1 MMKSDNKVYNLLL
14 PIWLLI
20 FFPSWL
26 WLLLIPANYL
36 IDRIVL
42 MWSLGDMP
50 EKGLF
55 CRKHNWI
62 ICLAGFASDFAG
74 AILLFALNQLM
85 FELNDNVNSFI
96 YKAAD
101 GLMFNPFSNVLSLI
115 IVIATIALSAV
126 CIYKLDKSI
135 LIKAGLD
142 IDQAKKSAIRLAI
155 ITAPYVYLIP
165 SEWFYN

>member
-1 MMKSDNKVYNLLL
+1 MKSDNKIYNLLM

-26 WLLLIPANYL
+26 WLFLIPANYL

-42 MWSLGDMP
+42 MWSLGDLP

-55 CRKHNWI
+55 CRNHNWK
-62 ICLAGFASDFAG
+62 ICLAGFASDFTG
-74 AILLFALNQLM
+74 AILLFALSQLM
-85 FELNDNVNSFI
+85 FGLNDNVNSFI
-96 YKAAD
+96 YKTAD
-101 GLMFNPFSNVLSLI
+101 GLMFNPFSNALSLI
-115 IVIATIALSAV
+115 IVIAAIALSAV
-126 CIYKLDKSI
+126 CIYKLDKRI

-142 IDQAKKSAIRLAI
+142 IDQAKKSAIRLAV

>member
-1 MMKSDNKVYNLLL
+1 MKSDNKVYNILL

-42 MWSLGDMP
+42 RWSLGDMP

-55 CRKHNWI
+55 CRNHNWK

-74 AILLFALNQLM
+74 AILLFALNELM
-85 FELNDNVNSFI
+85 YGLNDDANSFI
-96 YKAAD
+96 SKAAD

-115 IVIATIALSAV
+115 IVIAAIVLSAV

-135 LIKAGLD
+135 LVKAGLD
-142 IDQAKKSAIRLAI
+142 IEQAKQSAKRLAV
-155 ITAPYVYLIP
+155 ITAPYLYLIP
-165 SEWFYN
+165 SQWFY

>member
-1 MMKSDNKVYNLLL
+1 MKSDNKVYNILM

-42 MWSLGDMP
+42 RWSLGDMP

-55 CRKHNWI
+55 CRNNNWK
-62 ICLAGFASDFAG
+62 ICLPCFSSDFAG
-74 AILLFALNQLM
+74 AILLLALNQLM
-85 FELNDNVNSFI
+85 FGMNDDVNSFI
-96 YKAAD
+96 SKAAD

-115 IVIATIALSAV
+115 IVIAAIAISAV

-142 IDQAKKSAIRLAI
+142 IDQAKKSAIRLAV

>member
-1 MMKSDNKVYNLLL
+1 MTKSDNKIYNILL
-14 PIWLLI
+14 PIWLII

-55 CRKHNWI
+55 CRNHNWK
-62 ICLAGFASDFAG
+62 ICLAGFASDYAG

-85 FELNDNVNSFI
+85 FGMNDDVNSFI
-96 YKAAD
+96 SKAAD
-101 GLMFNPFSNVLSLI
+101 GLMLNPFSNVLSLV
-115 IVIATIALSAV
+115 IVIAAIVLSAV

-135 LIKAGLD
+135 LTKAGLD
-142 IDQAKKSAIRLAI
+142 IDQAKKSAIKLAI

-165 SEWFYN
+165 SELFYN

>member
-1 MMKSDNKVYNLLL
+1 MKSDNKVYNILL

-42 MWSLGDMP
+42 RWSLGDMP

-55 CRKHNWI
+55 CRNHNWK
-62 ICLAGFASDFAG
+62 ICFAGFVSDFAG

-85 FELNDNVNSFI
+85 FGMNDDVNSFI
-96 YKAAD
+96 NKAAD
-101 GLMFNPFSNVLSLI
+101 GLMFNPFSNILSLI
-115 IVIATIALSAV
+115 IVIAAIVLSAV

-135 LIKAGLD
+135 LSKAGLD
-142 IDQAKKSAIRLAI
+142 IEQAKKSAIRLAI
-155 ITAPYVYLIP
+155 ITSPYVYLIP

>member
-1 MMKSDNKVYNLLL
+1 MKSDNKVYNLLL

-55 CRKHNWI
+55 CRNHNWK
-62 ICLAGFASDFAG
+62 ICLAGFASDYAG

-85 FELNDNVNSFI
+85 FGMNDDVNSFI
-96 YKAAD
+96 SKAAD

-115 IVIATIALSAV
+115 IVIAAIAISAV

-142 IDQAKKSAIRLAI
+142 IDQSKKSAIGLAI

>member
-1 MMKSDNKVYNLLL
+1 MKSDNKVYNILL

-42 MWSLGDMP
+42 RWSLGDVP

-55 CRKHNWI
+55 CRNHNWK
-62 ICLAGFASDFAG
+62 ICLAGFVSDFAG

-85 FELNDNVNSFI
+85 FGMNDDVNSFI
-96 YKAAD
+96 NKAAD
-101 GLMFNPFSNVLSLI
+101 GLMFNPFSNILSLI
-115 IVIATIALSAV
+115 IVIAAIVLSAV

-135 LIKAGLD
+135 LSKAGLD
-142 IDQAKKSAIRLAI
+142 IEQAKKSAIRLAI
-155 ITAPYVYLIP
+155 ITSPYVYLIP

>member
-1 MMKSDNKVYNLLL
+1 MKSDNIVYNILM

-20 FFPSWL
+20 FF
-26 WLLLIPANYL
+26 ANYL
-36 IDRIVL
+36 IDRLVL
-42 MWSLGDMP
+42 GWSLGGMP

-55 CRKHNWI
+55 CRNNNWK
-62 ICLAGFASDFAG
+62 ICLAGFVSDFAG

-85 FELNDNVNSFI
+85 FGMNDDVNSFI
-96 YKAAD
+96 SKAAD
-101 GLMFNPFSNVLSLI
+101 GLMLNPFSNVLSLI
-115 IVIATIALSAV
+115 IVIAAIALSAV

>member
-1 MMKSDNKVYNLLL
+1 MKSDNKVYNILL

-42 MWSLGDMP
+42 RWSLGDMP

-55 CRKHNWI
+55 GRNHNWK
-62 ICLAGFASDFAG
+62 ICLAGFVSDFAG

-85 FELNDNVNSFI
+85 FGMNDDVNSFI

-115 IVIATIALSAV
+115 IVIAAIALSAV

>member
-1 MMKSDNKVYNLLL
+1 MTKSDNKIYNILL
-14 PIWLLI
+14 PIWLII

-55 CRKHNWI
+55 CRNHNWK
-62 ICLAGFASDFAG
+62 ICLAGFASDYAG

-85 FELNDNVNSFI
+85 CGMNDDVNSFI
-96 YKAAD
+96 SKAAD
-101 GLMFNPFSNVLSLI
+101 GLMLNPFSNVLSLV
-115 IVIATIALSAV
+115 IVIAAIVLSAV

-135 LIKAGLD
+135 LTKAGLD

>member
-1 MMKSDNKVYNLLL
+1 M
-14 PIWLLI
+14 
-20 FFPSWL
+20 
-26 WLLLIPANYL
+26 
-36 IDRIVL
+36 
-42 MWSLGDMP
+42 
-50 EKGLF
+50 
-55 CRKHNWI
+55 
-62 ICLAGFASDFAG
+62 
-74 AILLFALNQLM
+74 
-85 FELNDNVNSFI
+85 NSFI

-101 GLMFNPFSNVLSLI
+101 GLMFNPFSNVMSLI
-115 IVIATIALSAV
+115 IVIAAIALSEV

>member
-1 MMKSDNKVYNLLL
+1 MTKSDNKIYNILL
-14 PIWLLI
+14 PIWLII

-55 CRKHNWI
+55 CRNHNWK
-62 ICLAGFASDFAG
+62 ICLAGFASDYAG

-85 FELNDNVNSFI
+85 FGMNDDVNSFI
-96 YKAAD
+96 SKAAD
-101 GLMFNPFSNVLSLI
+101 GLMLNPFSNVLSLV
-115 IVIATIALSAV
+115 IVIAAIVLSAV

-135 LIKAGLD
+135 LTKAGLD

>member
-1 MMKSDNKVYNLLL
+1 MTKSDNKIYNILL
-14 PIWLLI
+14 PIWLII

-55 CRKHNWI
+55 CRNHNWK
-62 ICLAGFASDFAG
+62 ICLAGFASDYAG

-85 FELNDNVNSFI
+85 FGMNDDVNSFI
-96 YKAAD
+96 SKAAD
-101 GLMFNPFSNVLSLI
+101 GLMFNPFSNVLSLV
-115 IVIATIALSAV
+115 IVIAAIVLSAV

-135 LIKAGLD
+135 LTKAGLD

>member
-1 MMKSDNKVYNLLL
+1 MTKSDNKIYNILL
-14 PIWLLI
+14 PIWLII

-55 CRKHNWI
+55 CRNHNWK
-62 ICLAGFASDFAG
+62 ICLAGFASDYAG

-85 FELNDNVNSFI
+85 FGMNDDVNSFI
-96 YKAAD
+96 SKAAD
-101 GLMFNPFSNVLSLI
+101 GLMFNPFSNVLSLV
-115 IVIATIALSAV
+115 IVIAAIVLSAV

-135 LIKAGLD
+135 LTKAGLD
-142 IDQAKKSAIRLAI
+142 IDQAKKSAIKLAI

-165 SEWFYN
+165 SELFYN

>member
-1 MMKSDNKVYNLLL
+1 MTKSDNKIYNILL
-14 PIWLLI
+14 PIWLII

-55 CRKHNWI
+55 CRNHNWK
-62 ICLAGFASDFAG
+62 ICLAGFASDYAG

-85 FELNDNVNSFI
+85 FGMNDDVNSFI
-96 YKAAD
+96 SKAAD
-101 GLMFNPFSNVLSLI
+101 GLMLNPFSNVLSLV
-115 IVIATIALSAV
+115 IVIAAIVLSAV

-135 LIKAGLD
+135 LTKAGLD
-142 IDQAKKSAIRLAI
+142 IDQAKKSAIKLAI

-165 SEWFYN
+165 SEWFYD

>member
-1 MMKSDNKVYNLLL
+1 MKSDNKVYNILL

-55 CRKHNWI
+55 CRNHNWK
-62 ICLAGFASDFAG
+62 ICLAGFASDYAG

-85 FELNDNVNSFI
+85 FGMNDDVNSFI
-96 YKAAD
+96 SKAAD
-101 GLMFNPFSNVLSLI
+101 GLMLNPFSNVLSLV
-115 IVIATIALSAV
+115 IVIAAIVLSAV

-135 LIKAGLD
+135 LTKAGLD

>member
-1 MMKSDNKVYNLLL
+1 MKSDNIVYNILM

-42 MWSLGDMP
+42 KWSLGDMP

-55 CRKHNWI
+55 CRKHNWK

-85 FELNDNVNSFI
+85 FGMNDDVNSFI
-96 YKAAD
+96 SKAAD

-115 IVIATIALSAV
+115 IVIAAIAISAV

>member
-1 MMKSDNKVYNLLL
+1 MKSDNKIYNLLM

-26 WLLLIPANYL
+26 WLFLIPANYL

-42 MWSLGDMP
+42 MWSLGDLP

-55 CRKHNWI
+55 CRNHNWK
-62 ICLAGFASDFAG
+62 ICLAGFASDFTG
-74 AILLFALNQLM
+74 AILLFALSQLM
-85 FELNDNVNSFI
+85 FGLNDNVNSFI
-96 YKAAD
+96 YKTAD
-101 GLMFNPFSNVLSLI
+101 GLMFNPFSNALSLI
-115 IVIATIALSAV
+115 IVIAAIALSAV

-135 LIKAGLD
+135 LIKVGLD

>member
-1 MMKSDNKVYNLLL
+1 MKSDNKVYNLLL

-36 IDRIVL
+36 IDRLVL
-42 MWSLGDMP
+42 GWSLGDMP

-55 CRKHNWI
+55 CRNHNWK

-85 FELNDNVNSFI
+85 FGMNDDVNSFI
-96 YKAAD
+96 SKAAD
-101 GLMFNPFSNVLSLI
+101 GLMFNPFSNVLSFI
-115 IVIATIALSAV
+115 IVIAAIAISAV

-142 IDQAKKSAIRLAI
+142 IDQAKNSATRLAV

-165 SEWFYN
+165 SEWFYS

>member
-1 MMKSDNKVYNLLL
+1 MKSDYKVYNLLL

-42 MWSLGDMP
+42 RWSLGDMP

-55 CRKHNWI
+55 CRNHNWK
-62 ICLAGFASDFAG
+62 ICLAGFASDYAG
-74 AILLFALNQLM
+74 AILLFAFNQLM
-85 FELNDNVNSFI
+85 FGMNDDVNSFI
-96 YKAAD
+96 SKAAD
-101 GLMFNPFSNVLSLI
+101 GLMLNPFSNVLSLV
-115 IVIATIALSAV
+115 IVIAAIVLSAV

-135 LIKAGLD
+135 LTKAGLD
-142 IDQAKKSAIRLAI
+142 IDQAKKSAIKLAI

>member
-1 MMKSDNKVYNLLL
+1 MKSDNKVYNLLL

-26 WLLLIPANYL
+26 WLLLIPPNYL

-62 ICLAGFASDFAG
+62 ICLAGFAG
-74 AILLFALNQLM
+74 AILLFALNQIM

-115 IVIATIALSAV
+115 IVIAAIALSAV
-126 CIYKLDKSI
+126 CIYILDKSI
-135 LIKAGLD
+135 LIKKGLD

>member
-1 MMKSDNKVYNLLL
+1 MTKSDNKIYNILL
-14 PIWLLI
+14 PIWLII

-55 CRKHNWI
+55 CRNHNWK
-62 ICLAGFASDFAG
+62 ICLAGFASDYAG

-85 FELNDNVNSFI
+85 FGMNDDVNSFI
-96 YKAAD
+96 SKAAD
-101 GLMFNPFSNVLSLI
+101 GLMLNPFSNVLSLVI
-115 IVIATIALSAV
+115 MIAAIVLSTV

-135 LIKAGLD
+135 LTKAGLD

>member
-1 MMKSDNKVYNLLL
+1 MKSDNKVYNILL

-42 MWSLGDMP
+42 RWSLGDMP

-55 CRKHNWI
+55 CRNHNWK
-62 ICLAGFASDFAG
+62 ICFAGFVSDFAG

-85 FELNDNVNSFI
+85 FGMNDDVNSFI
-96 YKAAD
+96 NKAAD
-101 GLMFNPFSNVLSLI
+101 GLMFNPFSNILSLI
-115 IVIATIALSAV
+115 IVIAAIVLSAV

-135 LIKAGLD
+135 LSKAGLD
-142 IDQAKKSAIRLAI
+142 IEQAKKSGIRLAI
-155 ITAPYVYLIP
+155 ITSPYVYLIP

>member
-1 MMKSDNKVYNLLL
+1 MKSDNKVYNLLL

-26 WLLLIPANYL
+26 WLLLIPPNYL

-55 CRKHNWI
+55 CRNHNWK
-62 ICLAGFASDFAG
+62 ICLAGFASDYAG

-85 FELNDNVNSFI
+85 FGMNDDVNSFI
-96 YKAAD
+96 SKAAD
-101 GLMFNPFSNVLSLI
+101 GLMFNPFSNVLSFI
-115 IVIATIALSAV
+115 IVIAAIAISAV